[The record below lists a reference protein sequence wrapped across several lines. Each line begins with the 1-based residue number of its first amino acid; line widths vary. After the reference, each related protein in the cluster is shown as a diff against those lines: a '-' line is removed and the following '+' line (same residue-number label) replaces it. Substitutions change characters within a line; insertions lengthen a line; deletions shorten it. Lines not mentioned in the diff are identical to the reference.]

1 MNFTIKHMMLG
12 RRKCVGVAATLLLVT
27 ICDLASALQP
37 STDTAT
43 VHDLARQV
51 EQLRSRLVSYPSDVN
66 SLLDLAMAC
75 QQLNFL
81 KPDGGTRVQEGVT
94 AYR

>member
-1 MNFTIKHMMLG
+1 MMLG
-12 RRKCVGVAATLLLVT
+12 RKQCVGLGATLLLLT

-37 STDTAT
+37 STDVASA
-43 VHDLARQV
+43 HDLTRQV

-75 QQLNFL
+75 QQLNYL
-81 KPDGGTRVQEGVT
+81 KPDGGTRVQEGVS